1 MTDTPKARSVIDWE
15 KVERDYRAGIMS
27 LREIGEAN
35 GCSHVAVS
43 KRAKAEAWPR
53 DLKAKIQAKADALVN
68 MAQVNAGVNAARESE
83 TVEAGAALIASVRL
97 GHRQDIV
104 RARSLAMKLLGELE
118 VQTDSGDLLEQL
130 EAAVSADGSD
140 GASKVFQRVISTSG
154 RIDSAKKIAEAMKV
168 LITMEREAY
177 GIVEPSKLELTN
189 PDGSLEQKPTLIQ
202 LIAPSIAQ

>member
-1 MTDTPKARSVIDWE
+1 LTDTPKARSVIDWE